1 MKPAV
6 SGGAGSLPPTSG
18 RLALPSPRAGLSL
31 LKYLPPGSRDSRSCL
46 PKQRLLD
53 CECYDITFCVC
64 TLEMRDAGRMLSS
77 GLGQAEGRAPQGID
91 SSPLY
96 HGAFTAWPLAPR
108 ELTEQGRQPPR
119 LGLLKW
125 FAAVSSPGP
134 HGCQPNTLQKELGQ
148 NEQTRNSSGDQDLV
162 HSGHCAAQVEV
173 YKCALRTAAL

>member
-96 HGAFTAWPLAPR
+96 HGAFTARPLAPR

-148 NEQTRNSSGDQDLV
+148 NEQTRNSSGDHGQRRTGFSTLW
-162 HSGHCAAQVEV
+162 
-173 YKCALRTAAL
+173 ALRCTS